1 MPIRNDFGSIHIVQ
15 RILGYIM
22 SNPAVIMLAS
32 LNGRKN
38 TFKRFQI
45 EDNIGESIHLH
56 IDYIRVDLSVNDFL
70 DFSGMIRK
78 SLAELNLFHGYD
90 INDFDSRF
98 LYECGNLL
106 YGLSKISIEDVSL
119 SDLRFIV
126 REKVYNDLMLYSV
139 VSVDKTPAFRY
150 LNGDKKDFVTYNQFN
165 YLGIS
170 NKDRLL
176 NLLNSIK
183 DNNYP
188 HKEKYVI
195 LFNGQNIVR
204 DGQHRAAVLAHLY
217 GINAHIKVMMFH
229 FDDNRHIFKKNT
241 DNFKSLAKWISKK
254 VRSRLRAVLIS

>member
-1 MPIRNDFGSIHIVQ
+1 
-15 RILGYIM
+15 M
-22 SNPAVIMLAS
+22 SNPAVITLVS
-32 LNGRKN
+32 LNSRNN
-38 TFKRFQI
+38 TFKKFQV

-56 IDYIRVDLSVNDFL
+56 IDNIRVDLSVKEFL
-70 DFSGMIRK
+70 DFSDKVRK

-90 INDFDSRF
+90 INDFDARF

-119 SDLRFIV
+119 SDLKFIV
-126 REKVYNDLMLYSV
+126 KKKLYNDLMIYRV

-150 LNGDKKDFVTYNQFN
+150 LNGDRQDFVTYNQFN
-165 YLGIS
+165 YFGIN
-170 NKDRLL
+170 NKNRLL

-188 HKEKYVI
+188 HKEKYAI

-217 GINAHIKVMMFH
+217 GINARIKVMMFH
-229 FDDNRHIFKKNT
+229 FVGNRHIIRKNA
-241 DNFKSLAKWISKK
+241 DNFKSVAKWIMA
-254 VRSRLRAVLIS
+254 RF

>member
-1 MPIRNDFGSIHIVQ
+1 
-15 RILGYIM
+15 M
-22 SNPAVIMLAS
+22 SNPAVITLAS
-32 LNGRKN
+32 LNGRNN

-56 IDYIRVDLSVNDFL
+56 VDNIRIDLSVNEFL
-70 DFSGMIRK
+70 DFSDKVRK
-78 SLAELNLFHGYD
+78 SLSELNLFHGYD
-90 INDFDSRF
+90 INGFDSRF
-98 LYECGNLL
+98 LHECGNLL

-126 REKVYNDLMLYSV
+126 SEKVYDDLMLYRV

-150 LNGDKKDFVTYNQFN
+150 LNGDKKDFATYNQFN
-165 YLGIS
+165 YFGIN

-176 NLLNSIK
+176 NLLSSIK

-188 HKEKYVI
+188 HKEKYAI

-229 FDDNRHIFKKNT
+229 FDGNRHIFKKNT
-241 DNFKSLAKWISKK
+241 NNFKSLAKWILKKLRSKLTGM
-254 VRSRLRAVLIS
+254 VLR

>member
-1 MPIRNDFGSIHIVQ
+1 
-15 RILGYIM
+15 M
-22 SNPAVIMLAS
+22 SNPAVITLAS
-32 LNGRKN
+32 LNGRNN

-56 IDYIRVDLSVNDFL
+56 VDNIRIDLSVNEFL
-70 DFSGMIRK
+70 DFSDKVRK
-78 SLAELNLFHGYD
+78 SLSELNLFHGYD
-90 INDFDSRF
+90 INCFDSRF
-98 LYECGNLL
+98 LHECGNLL

-126 REKVYNDLMLYSV
+126 REKVYNDLVLYRV

-150 LNGDKKDFVTYNQFN
+150 LNGDKKDFVVYNQFN
-165 YLGIS
+165 YFGIN

-183 DNNYP
+183 INDYA
-188 HKEKYVI
+188 HKEKYAI

-217 GINAHIKVMMFH
+217 GIDAHIKVMMFH
-229 FDDNRHIFKKNT
+229 FDGNRHIFKKNT
-241 DNFKSLAKWISKK
+241 NNFKSLVIWILKK
-254 VRSRLRAVLIS
+254 VHSKLTDMVLR

>member
-1 MPIRNDFGSIHIVQ
+1 
-15 RILGYIM
+15 M
-22 SNPAVIMLAS
+22 SNPAVITLAS
-32 LNGRKN
+32 LNGRNN

-56 IDYIRVDLSVNDFL
+56 VDNIRVDLSVNEFL
-70 DFSGMIRK
+70 DFSDKVRK

-98 LYECGNLL
+98 LNECGNLL

-126 REKVYNDLMLYSV
+126 RKKVYNDLMIYRV

-150 LNGDKKDFVTYNQFN
+150 LNGDRQNFVTYNQFN
-165 YLGIS
+165 YFGIN

-176 NLLNSIK
+176 NLLSSIK

-188 HKEKYVI
+188 HKKKYVI

-217 GINAHIKVMMFH
+217 GIDARIKVMMFH
-229 FDDNRHIFKKNT
+229 FDGNRYVFKKNT
-241 DNFKSLAKWISKK
+241 NNFKFLAKWILKK
-254 VRSRLRAVLIS
+254 VRSKLTGMVLR